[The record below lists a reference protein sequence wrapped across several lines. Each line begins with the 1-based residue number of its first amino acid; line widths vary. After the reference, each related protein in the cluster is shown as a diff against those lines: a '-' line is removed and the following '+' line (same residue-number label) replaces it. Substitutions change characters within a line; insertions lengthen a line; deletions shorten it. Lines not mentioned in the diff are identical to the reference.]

1 MLQTIQL
8 GIAGSILS
16 STAMSK
22 AHEMERSLSDAIGQY
37 LATRLE
43 ALEEKV
49 KLLNAVE
56 TALDNER
63 IEINLEKRDLQL
75 QRALQ
80 SYNNLPSR

>member
-16 STAMSK
+16 STALSK
-22 AHEMERSLSDAIGQY
+22 AHEMERSLSDTIGQY

-80 SYNNLPSR
+80 SYNLPSR